1 VLRILKPNNTIT
13 LKSSPEE
20 PLRDANEA
28 EMVLKLLLR
37 LADTTYLVTWLALPL
52 YLFFTGMPYQL
63 AFSIFG
69 LLVCLIPVSIV
80 TSKIA
85 VYLRL
90 LVFGSHLRIAAN
102 RYNHAIRE
110 LEKYE
115 KEIIWD

>member
-1 VLRILKPNNTIT
+1 VLKILKPNNTIT

-20 PLRDANEA
+20 PLRDANE
-28 EMVLKLLLR
+28 
-37 LADTTYLVTWLALPL
+37 DTTYLVTWLALPL
-52 YLFFTGMPYQL
+52 YLFFIGMPYQL
-63 AFSIFG
+63 AFSSFG
-69 LLVCLIPVSIV
+69 LLVCLIPISIA

-90 LVFGSHLRIAAN
+90 LVFDSHLRIAVN
-102 RYNHAIRE
+102 RYNRAIRE